1 MNYLLFVL
9 FVVELCEANSFLC
22 QFFDQKAISLEKY
35 CEKFQST
42 VPENCTREI
51 DDIES
56 FQVQQLKIGGCDSAT
71 VLDSIERFKSVRS
84 LDISHSGYKTLDWLD
99 LAGFQLEMLNA
110 SHNELTNVKIFQ
122 QNASGLVEID
132 LSYNQLKHIPLDT
145 FNGVGQLKRLHL
157 AYNAIHS
164 IDGDAFCAAKNL
176 EFLNLNGNR
185 FWTIPIIANNTQLK
199 EIHLNDNQILT
210 FGCSDLTMMS
220 EISLYFSW
228 KWALSFHGD
237 GNCQQKPMHV
247 VRDYRNEGVLMTTN
261 GIHEIHCNE
270 QSFNLTIIVA
280 GFNSLANGGDLLQ
293 CLNPTVMHVDLSGN
307 YIGKLNGAIFQRF
320 DRLVVLSLSNTMLM
334 DFDFGMLRS
343 DGLMKLDLSQ
353 NNLTFLRNVRLLEG
367 FDSLEELSIAGN
379 QLENIQDLIQHLK
392 PAIMKLDLSGN
403 AVGSVN
409 EITFEWL
416 TEMRSL
422 NLSNTMLSINDFKA
436 FEPLKNLSSLDV
448 SHNNLTLV
456 NASDFTMFAKLN
468 QLFKLNIAYCQLRNV
483 SNVIQALGSTIT
495 ELDVSGNSIE
505 TLHANTFNFLI
516 NLESLNLSD
525 TNMTSID
532 FSAFK
537 ILTNLRILDISSNKL
552 REINFEPITNRLNHL
567 YLTGN
572 DLIEMKNFDQIHFM
586 QLKSLAIAKNQLQCK
601 YLKRLKSEW
610 IELNFIDDLFDQKHG
625 KNCQSTIQTISDFV
639 NSTFNRVKFW

>member
-1 MNYLLFVL
+1 
-9 FVVELCEANSFLC
+9 
-22 QFFDQKAISLEKY
+22 
-35 CEKFQST
+35 
-42 VPENCTREI
+42 
-51 DDIES
+51 
-56 FQVQQLKIGGCDSAT
+56 
-71 VLDSIERFKSVRS
+71 
-84 LDISHSGYKTLDWLD
+84 
-99 LAGFQLEMLNA
+99 
-110 SHNELTNVKIFQ
+110 
-122 QNASGLVEID
+122 
-132 LSYNQLKHIPLDT
+132 
-145 FNGVGQLKRLHL
+145 
-157 AYNAIHS
+157 
-164 IDGDAFCAAKNL
+164 
-176 EFLNLNGNR
+176 
-185 FWTIPIIANNTQLK
+185 
-199 EIHLNDNQILT
+199 
-210 FGCSDLTMMS
+210 
-220 EISLYFSW
+220 
-228 KWALSFHGD
+228 
-237 GNCQQKPMHV
+237 
-247 VRDYRNEGVLMTTN
+247 
-261 GIHEIHCNE
+261 
-270 QSFNLTIIVA
+270 
-280 GFNSLANGGDLLQ
+280 
-293 CLNPTVMHVDLSGN
+293 
-307 YIGKLNGAIFQRF
+307 
-320 DRLVVLSLSNTMLM
+320 MLM

-436 FEPLKNLSSLDV
+436 FEPLKNLSSLDI

-456 NASDFTMFAKLN
+456 NASHFTMFAKLN

-572 DLIEMKNFDQIHFM
+572 D
-586 QLKSLAIAKNQLQCK
+586 
-601 YLKRLKSEW
+601 
-610 IELNFIDDLFDQKHG
+610 
-625 KNCQSTIQTISDFV
+625 
-639 NSTFNRVKFW
+639 